1 MSCSRTQRSDAGEAG
16 TRSPSVSSQALYH
29 RATVLPKISMT
40 NGSIIK
46 VESIAAFGAFC
57 NTFDLHYAIIGL
69 ENQFVVFKSVAVLHR
84 FYCIFLSFQY
94 DAVRINQIYEQAK
107 WAIMAE
113 EIDCT
118 EEEMM
123 MFGALQVG
131 NSLHDG

>member
-1 MSCSRTQRSDAGEAG
+1 
-16 TRSPSVSSQALYH
+16 
-29 RATVLPKISMT
+29 MT

-46 VESIAAFGAFC
+46 VESFAAFGAFC

-69 ENQFVVFKSVAVLHR
+69 ENQFVVYMRVVVLHR

-107 WAIMAE
+107 WSIMAE

-123 MFGALQVG
+123 MFGALQV
-131 NSLHDG
+131 